1 VEHAHHRS
9 IHNFIMNL
17 IAALGAYSLFDKKP
31 AIKVE
36 WQQPTAQL
44 ELFY

>member
-1 VEHAHHRS
+1 VEHSRHRS

-17 IAALGAYSLFDKKP
+17 ITAIGAYSLFDKKP

-36 WQQPTAQL
+36 WQQLIAQL
-44 ELFY
+44 ALFC

>member
-1 VEHAHHRS
+1 
-9 IHNFIMNL
+9 MNL

-36 WQQPTAQL
+36 WKQPTGQL
-44 ELFY
+44 ELFC